1 MKKLASDSHLYF
13 TVKGVQF
20 KMIGTKRDNNGNFD
34 LIHIKNCE
42 TKTYKWIQRKQLE
55 KILDEL

>member
-1 MKKLASDSHLYF
+1 MTKGQESLYF
-13 TVKGVQF
+13 KVNNTTF
-20 KMIGTKRDNNGNFD
+20 KMVGVKRDKKGNFD